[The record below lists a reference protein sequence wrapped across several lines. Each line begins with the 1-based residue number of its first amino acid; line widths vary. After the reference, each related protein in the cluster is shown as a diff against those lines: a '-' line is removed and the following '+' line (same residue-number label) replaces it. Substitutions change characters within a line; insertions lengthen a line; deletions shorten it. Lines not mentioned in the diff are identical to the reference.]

1 MKDILA
7 ETYFGLDVYNK
18 MTLMEAINL
27 LRRHDLLNIGELA
40 ERAISVQSG
49 VDMCDKNT
57 PNIDLVTGKQIKHAT
72 VKKGANSKYYKA
84 YISINTDAPI
94 LCVITN
100 PVVGEQYFL
109 HIPYSAFSHLTGS
122 CISIYFGTDGKTIAA
137 SHWWNYEVDSF
148 EELCELAK

>member
-1 MKDILA
+1 MRDVLA
-7 ETYFGLDVYNK
+7 ETYFGADVDNK

-49 VDMCDKNT
+49 IDMCGKNT

-72 VKKGANSKYYKA
+72 VKMPASSDYYLA
-84 YISINTDAPI
+84 YISINTTAPI

-100 PVVGEQYFL
+100 PVINEQYFL
-109 HIPYSAFSHLTGS
+109 HIPYKAFRHLSGN
-122 CISIYFGTDGKTIAA
+122 CISISFGKDGHPGSSI
-137 SHWWNYEVDSF
+137 WWHYEVDSF
-148 EELCELAK
+148 DELCELAK